1 MADVTQHTTPAS
13 EEAPSSP
20 VPSSAM
26 SSSDEVQRELEQ
38 ARAMQRSFSPR
49 LEPSVGS
56 LVLRGAVRTLI
67 LWAILVLAFLGIWVF
82 LGPVR

>member
-1 MADVTQHTTPAS
+1 MADVTQHRTPSSGGVPPSPAVPPS
-13 EEAPSSP
+13 EE
-20 VPSSAM
+20 
-26 SSSDEVQRELEQ
+26 VQSELEQ
-38 ARAMQRSFSPR
+38 MRALQRTLSPR

-67 LWAILVLAFLGIWVF
+67 LWGILVLAFLGIWVF